1 MEINISHEKGQAKD
15 MDMMAQDTIIG
26 AKSLVKFEAQRL

>member
-1 MEINISHEKGQAKD
+1 MEKISCEKGQAKD

-26 AKSLVKFEAQRL
+26 AKCLVKFEA